1 MWKRYAFI
9 LILGFTSQNLL
20 AQNQL
25 EHPKTTF
32 QDENNRI
39 FWQVSLPVY
48 LNISPTPDGSKS
60 YPMKNTRSQQMQK
73 FAVPMYFDGHGVH
86 YIRHLDYEHAISE
99 QEVAFEINVDGLAPV
114 CKASVESSSKLSFNG
129 KIYYNSGVKI
139 SLSATDEM
147 SGLDKIYYSMNS
159 AAYQP
164 YAETLSLEEEKDYVI
179 KFYAVDRVGN
189 VGKPQEIA
197 FSIDR
202 QAPLTEVNIEGDFL
216 ENILSPRSVISLK
229 SNDLTAGL
237 DKIYYA
243 FDKQATQIYTRPFS
257 LLNFKEEQHSLQFF
271 GKDRLQNTEEP
282 KNFNFI
288 VDRTPPVVTPAIE
301 GEQHQNRNRIFVSGR
316 SKIRLDAEDNMAGVE
331 KVFYSIDGQAEK
343 IYEEPFSLNK
353 NQGVHKIS
361 YRAIDRVNNEIRSK
375 LDDRY
380 SLVFLDLGAPK
391 IGYTLKGAQFESR
404 DTIFIQSTTL
414 VYINAEDAE
423 SGLQKVAYQINGNP
437 EVIYE
442 NTPFGIAEGGRKKMR
457 LYAVDN
463 VNNEVSKELAVVVD
477 NEAPT
482 IHLHWSMNPYGTKD
496 DPQKGV
502 ISVYSPQTM
511 LYLAAT
517 DALVGTQQIFVS
529 LNGLPDQ
536 PYATPLRNFKKGL
549 NKLMISAIDILGN
562 KTPPQEI
569 NFWIE

>member
-1 MWKRYAFI
+1 MCKKYAFI
-9 LILGFTSQNLL
+9 LILGFLSQNLL
-20 AQNQL
+20 AQSQL

-48 LNISPTPDGSKS
+48 LNISPTPDGSKA
-60 YPMKNTRSQQMQK
+60 YPMKNTRSEQMKK
-73 FAVPMYFDGHGVH
+73 FSVPMYFDGHGVH

-114 CKASVESSSKLSFNG
+114 CKANVESPNKLNFNG
-129 KIYYNSGVKI
+129 KTYYNSGVKI

-147 SGLDKIYYSMNS
+147 SGLDKIYYSLNS
-159 AAYQP
+159 AAYQA
-164 YAETLSLEEEKDYVI
+164 YSETLSLEQEKDYVI

-202 QAPLTEVNIEGDFL
+202 QAPLTEVSIQGDFL
-216 ENILSPRSVISLK
+216 ENILSPRATISLK
-229 SNDLTAGL
+229 SNDATAGL
-237 DKIYYA
+237 DKIYYS
-243 FDKQATQIYTRPFS
+243 FDKQATQVYTRPFS
-257 LLNFKEEQHSLQFF
+257 LLTFKEEQHSLQFF
-271 GKDRLQNTEEP
+271 GKDRLQNAEEA
-282 KNFNFI
+282 KDFNFV

-316 SKIRLDAEDNMAGVE
+316 SKIRLDVEDNMAGVE
-331 KVFYSIDGQAEK
+331 KVFYSMDGQGEK
-343 IYEEPFSLNK
+343 LYEEPFSLNK

-361 YRAIDRVNNEIRSK
+361 YRAIDKVKNEIRSK

-404 DTIFIQSTTL
+404 DTIFIQSSTL
-414 VYINAEDAE
+414 VQINAEDAE

-437 EVIYE
+437 EVPYE
-442 NTPFGIAEGGRKKMR
+442 NTPFSIAEGGRKKMR
-457 LYAVDN
+457 LYAIDN

-477 NEAPT
+477 NEAPI

-496 DPQKGV
+496 DAQKGL

-529 LNGLPDQ
+529 LNGSPDQ

-549 NKLMISAIDILGN
+549 NQLRISAIDILGN